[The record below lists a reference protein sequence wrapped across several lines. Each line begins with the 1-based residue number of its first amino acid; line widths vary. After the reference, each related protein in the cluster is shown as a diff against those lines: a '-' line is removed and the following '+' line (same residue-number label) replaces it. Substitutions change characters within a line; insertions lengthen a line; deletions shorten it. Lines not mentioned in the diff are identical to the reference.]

1 MSRCKQCG
9 EPEVSPDKFGCG
21 STPGRQS
28 ARCMR
33 LVDPSYRQKKQSSEI
48 NFGGCPKSQL
58 RLQMEA
64 MPIGTT
70 RIIIDEDQGAIQ
82 HVQNMLARSNCGKLM
97 MVRRLPEGCLV
108 HMVPDIESMQVGDS
122 VRYTADLWMITRFC
136 YCRNREHAHGREDR
150 AYCFDLVDGFYNL
163 RRVR

>member
-9 EPEVSPDKFGCG
+9 EPEISPDKYGCG

-33 LVDPSYRQKKQSSEI
+33 LVDPSYRQKKRCSEI

-58 RLQMEA
+58 RQDMEA
-64 MPIGTT
+64 MPVGTT
-70 RIIIDEDQGAIQ
+70 RLIIDEDQGAIQ
-82 HVQNMLARSNCGKLM
+82 HVQNMLARSRCGKSM
-97 MVRRLPEGCLV
+97 MVRRLPEGFLV
-108 HMVPDIESMQVGDS
+108 HMVPDIESMEVGDS
-122 VRYTADLWMITRFC
+122 VRYTDDLWMISRFI

-150 AYCFDLVDGFYNL
+150 AYCFNLVDGFYEL